1 MPKTKFE
8 RIIFAFLSVV
18 ITVTLFVFYN
28 ISLER
33 GGMSNSVFK
42 DSLNVFFIEFV
53 FAFFLQIFIA
63 GPLSMKIAF
72 RMVNPKEDKPFIV
85 KNAIICSTII
95 LMCPMMSF
103 VATILYNGITSE
115 FIAQWMEKIVFNF
128 PFAFFSQLFFIQ
140 PVVRFLFRTIF
151 RSSTKRPSIV

>member
-1 MPKTKFE
+1 
-8 RIIFAFLSVV
+8 
-18 ITVTLFVFYN
+18 
-28 ISLER
+28 
-33 GGMSNSVFK
+33 MSNSVFK

-85 KNAIICSTII
+85 KNTIICSTII

-103 VATILYNGITSE
+103 VATILYSGITSE

-128 PFAFFSQLFFIQ
+128 PFAFFSQLFFQ
-140 PVVRFLFRTIF
+140 SKAFR
-151 RSSTKRPSIV
+151 

>member
-8 RIIFAFLSVV
+8 KIIFTLLSVI
-18 ITVTLFVFYN
+18 ITVNLFVFCN

-42 DSLNVFFIEFV
+42 DSINIVLTEFI
-53 FAFFLQIFIA
+53 FAFLLQFFIA

-72 RMVNPKEDKPFIV
+72 RMVNPREDKPFVV
-85 KNAIICSTII
+85 KSVIICSTII

-103 VATILYNGITSE
+103 IATILYNGFTTE

-140 PVVRFLFRTIF
+140 PIVRGLFRIGF
-151 RSSTKRPSIV
+151 RNSSTKASII

>member
-1 MPKTKFE
+1 
-8 RIIFAFLSVV
+8 
-18 ITVTLFVFYN
+18 
-28 ISLER
+28 
-33 GGMSNSVFK
+33 MSNSVFK

-85 KNAIICSTII
+85 KNTIICSTII

-103 VATILYNGITSE
+103 VATILYSGITSE

-140 PVVRFLFRTIF
+140 PVV
-151 RSSTKRPSIV
+151 

>member
-63 GPLSMKIAF
+63 GPF
-72 RMVNPKEDKPFIV
+72 GF
-85 KNAIICSTII
+85 
-95 LMCPMMSF
+95 MSISW
-103 VATILYNGITSE
+103 T
-115 FIAQWMEKIVFNF
+115 Q
-128 PFAFFSQLFFIQ
+128 FFSFF
-140 PVVRFLFRTIF
+140 TNIF
-151 RSSTKRPSIV
+151 SQIL

>member
-8 RIIFAFLSVV
+8 KIIFTLLSVI
-18 ITVTLFVFYN
+18 ITVNLFVFYN

-42 DSLNVFFIEFV
+42 DSINIVLTEFI
-53 FAFFLQIFIA
+53 FAFLLQFFIA

-72 RMVNPKEDKPFIV
+72 RMVNPREDKPFVV
-85 KNAIICSTII
+85 KSVIICSTII

-103 VATILYNGITSE
+103 IATILYNGFTTE

-140 PVVRFLFRTIF
+140 PIVRGLFRIVF
-151 RSSTKRPSIV
+151 RNSSTKASII

>member
-28 ISLER
+28 ISLEH

-63 GPLSMKIAF
+63 GPLSMKITF

-85 KNAIICSTII
+85 KNAIICYIWKTAKKRGTLGSITLVRQRLKLLVPVSARISI
-95 LMCPMMSF
+95 PLQKEKKIPIQ
-103 VATILYNGITSE
+103 VANLC
-115 FIAQWMEKIVFNF
+115 
-128 PFAFFSQLFFIQ
+128 
-140 PVVRFLFRTIF
+140 
-151 RSSTKRPSIV
+151 

>member
-103 VATILYNGITSE
+103 VATILYSGITSE

-128 PFAFFSQLFFIQ
+128 PFAFFSQLFFIH
-140 PVVRFLFRTIF
+140 PVVIFLFRTIF
-151 RSSTKRPSIV
+151 RSSTKQPSIV